1 MSPPRCRG
9 GWQANEGWCGD
20 RAPAGSRRT
29 AGLAGSPA
37 AAAWPTAAGPSQAPA
52 GPAGGQGRVSLLL
65 LRPLRRH
72 VLVPALLL
80 VHVVIGVVGV
90 EAAVRAAGRSEVC
103 VREWLSLWVR
113 GWVGAR
119 GAGGSGWNTAA
130 RAGRPGTRTDPGP
143 APPRT
148 AGTRGRRAGP
158 RPAARA
164 RPAGCAAQSSPA
176 PGRGGSR
183 RVGMAGGGWWAGGES
198 GTGGQSKPTAA
209 QLRGHC
215 FIPAGAA
222 RSGISHRHSP
232 TCRQPTPTT
241 PAGSA
246 RAAPRRP
253 RPRRAGGGCTAAPRG
268 PGAAPACGPPPCCE
282 PGVDGQGGAGQRG
295 GEGMRSGH
303 AGAEPRCAASAGQ
316 SQAGCSASGAP
327 PTHPALGHAPT

>member
-183 RVGMAGGGWWAGGES
+183 RVGMAGGGRWAGGES
-198 GTGGQSKPTAA
+198 GDVWAEQAHRRTAA
-209 QLRGHC
+209 RPLFYTSRSCEEWHQPPSQPHLQ
-215 FIPAGAA
+215 AA
-222 RSGISHRHSP
+222 HPHH
-232 TCRQPTPTT
+232 TCRQCSRSSSSP
-241 PAGSA
+241 S
-246 RAAPRRP
+246 AAPRRWRMHSGTA
-253 RPRRAGGGCTAAPRG
+253 RPRCGPSLWPTALLRAGG
-268 PGAAPACGPPPCCE
+268 
-282 PGVDGQGGAGQRG
+282 
-295 GEGMRSGH
+295 
-303 AGAEPRCAASAGQ
+303 
-316 SQAGCSASGAP
+316 
-327 PTHPALGHAPT
+327 